1 MHFVK
6 EAPGFCRPGRVT
18 PFSHLYPHL
27 ASDIHPAFLC
37 LSHFPA
43 SSPGLIYQPDSFLWP
58 WLACMGLTFWCL
70 CAHLSVLVSL
80 LLIMITNWLF
90 HHSSMTHLDSKEG
103 ALERHN
109 STAPLPLGSPC
120 QYHPL
125 SLLHMQLTPLG
136 SKVRRSRFPPFL
148 QLFLAQGLSLPLSNC
163 KAGKIS
169 MKDQMQKGQLDDSFE
184 TLNIPRDP
192 ALLWKQI
199 YRTIIQSEVIEI
211 LDLCQFRGLALL
223 LIHFSR

>member
-27 ASDIHPAFLC
+27 ASDTHPAFPLPVT
-37 LSHFPA
+37 LSCFFPRSNLPA
-43 SSPGLIYQPDSFLWP
+43 RWFSVA
-58 WLACMGLTFWCL
+58 LAGMHGTY
-70 CAHLSVLVSL
+70 LSVSVRTPFCSRFS
-80 LLIMITNWLF
+80 TAYHCHNWLF
-90 HHSSMTHLDSKEG
+90 HHSSVTHLDSKEG
-103 ALERHN
+103 ALERHS
-109 STAPLPLGSPC
+109 STASLPLGSPC
-120 QYHPL
+120 RYHPL

-148 QLFLAQGLSLPLSNC
+148 QLFLAQGLSLPLSIC
-163 KAGKIS
+163 KAGKIRCR
-169 MKDQMQKGQLDDSFE
+169 KDNLMIPLE
-184 TLNIPRDP
+184 ALNIPRDP